1 MLWTKYRLAEKYVAD
16 VLLEYTHSCH
26 AAANKLISVM
36 NAYPESLNITVIRM
50 DIRSSSN
57 VLEHIMLDESAEPT
71 NLPLALLQHITEN
84 FADERQVGRGGFGV
98 VYKVNLGSHSEL

>member
-1 MLWTKYRLAEKYVAD
+1 
-16 VLLEYTHSCH
+16 
-26 AAANKLISVM
+26 
-36 NAYPESLNITVIRM
+36 
-50 DIRSSSN
+50 
-57 VLEHIMLDESAEPT
+57 MLDESAEPT